1 MADDTAITAF
11 IDLVMEYKFIHLNK
25 THVVRIK
32 RFDKGYQVS
41 IDGKDYDIASFS
53 KKNNIISFELDKN
66 MNNIYYAQDKDT
78 IYLAVGGDYYTLVL
92 ERGNVFKGAGAQVQ
106 KGDSVKSSM
115 PGLLVKVMVM
125 VGDEVKEGTTL
136 AIVEAMKMQNE
147 LRAPRDGV
155 VKKINYKEGAQIEAL
170 KPIVELE

>member
-25 THVVRIK
+25 THVVKIK
-32 RFDKGYQVS
+32 KSDGGYQVT

-53 KKNNIISFELDKN
+53 KKDNIISFELHKN
-66 MNNIYYAQDKDT
+66 LNNIYYAQDKDT
-78 IYLAVGGDYYTLVL
+78 IYLVVNGDYYSLVL
-92 ERGNVFKGAGAQVQ
+92 EKRSVFKGAGAQAQ

-115 PGLLVKVMVM
+115 PGLLVKVMVI

-155 VKKINYKEGAQIEAL
+155 VKKINYKEGDQVEAL
-170 KPIVELE
+170 KPLVELE